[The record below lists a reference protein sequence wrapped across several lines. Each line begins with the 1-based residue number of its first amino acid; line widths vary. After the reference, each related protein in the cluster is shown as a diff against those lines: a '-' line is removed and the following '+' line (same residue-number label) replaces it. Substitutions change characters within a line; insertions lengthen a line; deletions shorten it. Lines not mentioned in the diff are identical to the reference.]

1 MLLSAFPAAPSIR
14 SVPSERAASSAG
26 EEALREG
33 IASRLT
39 SWGTAAPLATAAAA
53 AASAAAS
60 AAAATASASAAAA
73 SASACDASRP
83 RRVLRAGTRQPTVAF
98 LARAMRVRAPGCGLC
113 SLMRRYCLRLKLDDG
128 EGSAVATYSTAGS
141 FEPKASRG
149 GAAEPGAESGGSSTA
164 AIGRPSE
171 SKRWMRPD
179 ASATAPYLG
188 VAEFLDAGRCSDSAA
203 EARGAPSCS

>member
-1 MLLSAFPAAPSIR
+1 MLLSALPAAPSIR
-14 SVPSERAASSAG
+14 SKPSERAARSAG
-26 EEALREG
+26 EEALRAG

-53 AASAAAS
+53 ASASAS
-60 AAAATASASAAAA
+60 AAATASASAAAA
-73 SASACDASRP
+73 SASASAASRP
-83 RRVLRAGTRQPTVAF
+83 RRFFRTGTRQPTVAF

-179 ASATAPYLG
+179 ASAAAPYLG
-188 VAEFLDAGRCSDSAA
+188 VAEFLDAGRCTDSAA

>member
-1 MLLSAFPAAPSIR
+1 MLLSALPAAPSIR
-14 SVPSERAASSAG
+14 SRPSERAARSAA
-26 EEALREG
+26 EEALRAG
-33 IASRLT
+33 SASRLT

-53 AASAAAS
+53 ASASA

-73 SASACDASRP
+73 SASASAASRP
-83 RRVLRAGTRQPTVAF
+83 RRVFRRTGTRQPTVTF

-179 ASATAPYLG
+179 ASAAAPYLG
-188 VAEFLDAGRCSDSAA
+188 VAEFLDAGRCTDSAA